1 MTFNRRQFLQFTGS
15 TVAGFGLSQFF
26 TQADR
31 FGKVLAKTTPRKL
44 AFLVGINKYPGEGAL
59 RGCVNDVEMM
69 RHLLIYRFGFQPTD
83 ILTLTDEKAT
93 RTGILQ
99 GFEEH
104 LIKQA
109 KPDDV
114 VMFHYSGHGSQV
126 YDPNPITEEI
136 GLNGTFV
143 PVDSGLPAGYPE
155 KSGTVQDIMGHTLFL
170 LMSACQSENFT
181 AVLDSCFSGGATRNY
196 KVRSRP
202 GGNSVQISANEKNYQ
217 KKWLSKL
224 NLSRQEFIRRYRAG
238 VAKGVVL
245 AATNPEQT
253 AADARFNGFYAGAFT
268 YPLTRYLW
276 QNSSTPEKAIAQVL
290 EYLSQEDYEQT
301 PILEVKPRSRNEKQ
315 PMFFLNAANTTADAV
330 ITEISGNRAKIWLGG
345 VDIGDIEEGS
355 QFRAMGVNKANFP
368 QVQLISRT
376 GLVGIA
382 TIKGIVKPGML
393 LQAIA

>member
-1 MTFNRRQFLQFTGS
+1 MTFNRRQFLQFTAS
-15 TVAGFGLSQFF
+15 SVAGFGLSQFF

-59 RGCVNDVEMM
+59 RGCVNDVETM

-83 ILTLTDEKAT
+83 ILTLTDKKAT

-109 KPDDV
+109 KSDDV
-114 VMFHYSGHGSQV
+114 VVFHYSGHGSQV
-126 YDPNPITEEI
+126 YDPNPITEEL

-155 KSGTVQDIMGHTLFL
+155 KSGTVEDIMGHTLFL

-202 GGNSVQISANEKNYQ
+202 GGKSALISANEKDYQ
-217 KKWLSKL
+217 RKWLSKL
-224 NLSRQEFIRRYRAG
+224 NLSPSEFIRRYRAG
-238 VAKGVVL
+238 VAKGVIL

-253 AADARFNGFYAGAFT
+253 AADARFNGFYAGAFS

-290 EYLSQEDYEQT
+290 EYLHQEDYEQT
-301 PILEVKPRSRNEKQ
+301 PILEVKPQSRNEKQ
-315 PMFFLNAANTTADAV
+315 PIFFVDAANTTADAV
-330 ITEISGNRAKIWLGG
+330 ITEITGNLAKLWLGG
-345 VDIGDIEEGS
+345 VDVGNIEEGS
-355 QFRAMGVNKANFP
+355 QFRAMGVNKANSAE
-368 QVQLISRT
+368 VQLISRT

-382 TIKGIVKPGML
+382 TVKGLVKPGML
-393 LQAIA
+393 LQAMA

>member
-1 MTFNRRQFLQFTGS
+1 MTFNRRQFLQFTAS
-15 TVAGFGLSQFF
+15 SVAGFGLSQFF

-59 RGCVNDVEMM
+59 RGCVNDVETM

-83 ILTLTDEKAT
+83 ILTLTDKKAT

-109 KPDDV
+109 KSDDV
-114 VMFHYSGHGSQV
+114 VVFHYSGHGSQV
-126 YDPNPITEEI
+126 YDPNPITEEL

-155 KSGTVQDIMGHTLFL
+155 KSGTVEDIMGHTLFL

-181 AVLDSCFSGGATRNY
+181 AVLDSCFSGGAMRNY

-202 GGNSVQISANEKNYQ
+202 GGKSALISANEKDYQ
-217 KKWLSKL
+217 RKWLSKL
-224 NLSRQEFIRRYRAG
+224 NLSPSEFIRRYRAG
-238 VAKGVVL
+238 VAKGVIL

-253 AADARFNGFYAGAFT
+253 AADARFNGFYAGAFS

-290 EYLSQEDYEQT
+290 EYLHQEDYEQT
-301 PILEVKPRSRNEKQ
+301 PILEVKPQSRNEKQ
-315 PMFFLNAANTTADAV
+315 PIFFVDAANTTADAV
-330 ITEISGNRAKIWLGG
+330 ITEITGNRAKLWLGG
-345 VDIGDIEEGS
+345 VDVGNIEEGS
-355 QFRAMGVNKANFP
+355 QFRAMGVNKANSAE
-368 QVQLISRT
+368 VQLISRT

-382 TIKGIVKPGML
+382 TVKGLVKPGML
-393 LQAIA
+393 LQAMA

>member
-1 MTFNRRQFLQFTGS
+1 MTFNRRKFLQMTGS
-15 TVAGFGLSQFF
+15 TVTGLGLSLGL

-31 FGKVLAKTTPRKL
+31 FGRVLAKSTPRKL
-44 AFLVGINKYPGEGAL
+44 ALLVGINKYPGEDAL
-59 RGCVNDVEMM
+59 RGCVNDIELM

-83 ILTLTDEKAT
+83 ILTLTDEKAN

-114 VMFHYSGHGSQV
+114 VVFHYSGHGSQV
-126 YDPNPITEEI
+126 DDPNPITEEV
-136 GLNGTFV
+136 GLNSTFV
-143 PVDSGLPAGYPE
+143 PVDSGLPVGYPE
-155 KSGTVQDIMGHTLFL
+155 KGGTVQDIMGHTLFL

-181 AVLDSCFSGGATRNY
+181 AVLDSCFSGGATRSY

-202 GGNSVQISANEKNYQ
+202 GGKSVQIAAKEKDYQ
-217 KKWLSKL
+217 RKWLSKL
-224 NLSRQEFIRRYRAG
+224 NLSPQEFTRRYRVG

-253 AADARFNGFYAGAFT
+253 AADARCNGFYAGAFT

-276 QNSSTPEKAIAQVL
+276 QNSSTPESAIAKVIA
-290 EYLSQEDYEQT
+290 ELSEGNYEQT
-301 PILEVKPRSRNEKQ
+301 PILEVLPQSGYEKE
-315 PMFFLNAANTTADAV
+315 PIFFLKPSNTTADAV
-330 ITEISGNRAKIWLGG
+330 ITEISGNRATLWLGG
-345 VDIGDIEEGS
+345 VDMGNIEEGS
-355 QFRAMGVNKANFP
+355 EFRAMGANKANSP
-368 QVQLISRT
+368 QVQLISRN

-382 TIKGIVKPGML
+382 IVKGIAKVGML

>member
-1 MTFNRRQFLQFTGS
+1 MTFNRRQFLEFTGS

-44 AFLVGINKYPGEGAL
+44 AFLVGINKYPGENAL
-59 RGCVNDVEMM
+59 RGCVNDIELM
-69 RHLLIYRFGFQPTD
+69 RHLLIYRFGFQPKD

-114 VMFHYSGHGSQV
+114 VVFHYSGHGSQV

-143 PVDSGLPAGYPE
+143 PVDSGLPAGYPQTR
-155 KSGTVQDIMGHTLFL
+155 GTVEDIMGHTLFL

-217 KKWLSKL
+217 RKWLSKL

-245 AATNPEQT
+245 AATNAEQT
-253 AADARFNGFYAGAFT
+253 AADARFNGFHAGAFT

-301 PILEVKPRSRNEKQ
+301 PTLEVKPQSRNEKQ
-315 PMFFLNAANTTADAV
+315 PIFFLNATNTTADAV
-330 ITEISGNRAKIWLGG
+330 ITEITGSKAKNLAWW
-345 VDIGDIEEGS
+345 D
-355 QFRAMGVNKANFP
+355 
-368 QVQLISRT
+368 
-376 GLVGIA
+376 
-382 TIKGIVKPGML
+382 
-393 LQAIA
+393 